1 MVERLGPSGCKLTG
15 KEIAKTLRTSMVYG
29 VRVDKSGQRHH
40 LDLGEDIRPLKKF
53 PDGWY
58 DGEVEGM
65 VPYNEFE
72 EEKRRLLAPV
82 DEVGQEKS
90 GGDLLI

>member
-1 MVERLGPSGCKLTG
+1 
-15 KEIAKTLRTSMVYG
+15 MVYG